1 MFKLTPFLLLIA
13 FAILVP
19 SPFVISNSPYEAT
32 MGVVSYIFY
41 YHVPLAI
48 TFMLSSFVCGIAG
61 IVYLV
66 KRSRGADSMSLA
78 AGELCILLG
87 ILVIATGSIWARK
100 TWGVWWV
107 WEARLTITLVMLM
120 LFVAYRLL
128 RKFGG
133 PGTETLAA
141 AVSIF
146 AMVLVPFLYWSVN
159 MWQTMHPTTEVLPR
173 LPPAM
178 MWTIRLNMLGFFAL
192 YTALVV
198 VRARLE
204 RSAAALE
211 DAYVA
216 LEE

>member
-1 MFKLTPFLLLIA
+1 MSKLTPLFLLIA
-13 FAILVP
+13 FGILVP
-19 SPFVISNSPYEAT
+19 SPFIIANAPPEAS
-32 MGVVSYIFY
+32 MGVVSKIFY
-41 YHVPLAI
+41 YHVPIAI
-48 TFMLSSFVCGIAG
+48 TFMLSSFVCGVAG

-66 KRSRGADSMSLA
+66 KRSRSADYISLA
-78 AGELCILLG
+78 AAELCVVFG
-87 ILVIATGSIWARK
+87 ILVIATGSMWARK

-128 RKFGG
+128 RRFGG

-146 AMVLVPFLYWSVN
+146 GMVLVPFLYWSVN
-159 MWQTMHPTTEVLPR
+159 MWRTMHPTTEVLPS
-173 LPPAM
+173 LPDEM
-178 MWTIRLNMLGFFAL
+178 MWPIRLFMLGFFAL
-192 YTALVV
+192 YTGLLL

-204 RSAAALE
+204 RNVAALE

-216 LEE
+216 LED

>member
-1 MFKLTPFLLLIA
+1 MSRLTPLFLFIA
-13 FAILVP
+13 FAVLVP
-19 SPFVISNSPYEAT
+19 SPFVIANAPHEAS
-32 MGVVSYIFY
+32 MGVVSKIFY
-41 YHVPLAI
+41 YHVPIAI

-66 KRSRGADSMSLA
+66 KRSRGADYVSLA

-87 ILVIATGSIWARK
+87 ILVIATGSMWARK

-128 RKFGG
+128 RRFGG

-146 AMVLVPFLYWSVN
+146 SMVLVPFLYWSVN
-159 MWQTMHPTTEVLPR
+159 LWRTMHPTTEVLPR
-173 LPPAM
+173 LPPEM
-178 MWTIRLNMLGFFAL
+178 LWPIRLNMLGFFAL
-192 YTALVV
+192 YTALVL

-216 LEE
+216 LED